1 MSEVLLPG
9 DDETQPTWP
18 SLAAIVRAETP
29 WNAVGGEMLGA
40 MIMLRLMMSRR
51 GRKLSQWAR

>member
-9 DDETQPTWP
+9 DDETQPTRP
-18 SLAAIVRAETP
+18 SLNVILAAIVRAKTP

-51 GRKLSQWAR
+51 G